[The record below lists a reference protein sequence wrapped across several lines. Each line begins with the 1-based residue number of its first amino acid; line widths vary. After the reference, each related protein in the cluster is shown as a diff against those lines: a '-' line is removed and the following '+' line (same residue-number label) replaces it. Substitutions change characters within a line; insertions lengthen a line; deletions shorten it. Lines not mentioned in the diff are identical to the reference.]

1 MASRCRTEHAL
12 DDQPFIVKPTSLRG
26 SLPRYDPNDFDRSLR
41 NTSRRAPRGALN
53 SIATGAPPSF
63 FPSAFLPVLPG
74 AMWVYSLASAQA
86 FMTQAIL
93 NSFVLAF
100 SLNRAYRSGLGI
112 HCAGARGCVLTRCR
126 FDRCRSMMF
135 WKSGRSKEQ
144 RWFYSVMLVS

>member
-1 MASRCRTEHAL
+1 MTNHSSSS
-12 DDQPFIVKPTSLRG
+12 P
-26 SLPRYDPNDFDRSLR
+26 PRYEDLSLDTTQTTSIGACAAHHDGHLVALSTRSPLGHP
-41 NTSRRAPRGALN
+41 T
-53 SIATGAPPSF
+53 PSF